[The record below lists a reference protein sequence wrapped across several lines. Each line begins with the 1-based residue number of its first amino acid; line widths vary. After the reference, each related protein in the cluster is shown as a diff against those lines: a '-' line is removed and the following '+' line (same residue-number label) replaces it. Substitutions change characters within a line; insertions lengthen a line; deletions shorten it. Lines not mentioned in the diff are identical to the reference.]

1 MREIKPRE
9 TDPSDDCL
17 AILAA
22 RHCKRAFLDRP
33 VPRAVLEEVLRAA
46 ANAPSTRNGQPWSVV
61 VLTGGAREALARRL
75 CDLFDRGAPTRLD
88 YVSRPAELPPAHEER
103 ARAAA
108 AGVLAAKGIAR
119 DDEAGRRSHLRDNLR
134 FYGAP
139 VAMIFHLP
147 ANAAPGTFL
156 EMGLFLQNVMIGL
169 AARGLGSCP
178 QASVAGY
185 AEAIR
190 EQLGLGSDRLIVCSL
205 SAGYADEGAA
215 VNRFAPERA
224 SLADFTLWLDH
235 TPPDPISS

>member
-1 MREIKPRE
+1 MREIN
-9 TDPSDDCL
+9 PSDDGL
-17 AILAA
+17 AILTA

-46 ANAPSTRNGQPWSVV
+46 AHAPSTRNGQPWSVA
-61 VLTGGAREALARRL
+61 VLTGDAREALSRRL

-88 YVSRPAELPPAHEER
+88 YVSRPAELPPIHEER
-103 ARAAA
+103 ARDAA

-156 EMGLFLQNVMIGL
+156 EMGMFLQNVMIGL
-169 AARGLGSCP
+169 VARGLGSCP

-185 AEAIR
+185 AGAIR
-190 EQLGLGSDRLIVCSL
+190 EQLGLGSDRLVVCSL
-205 SAGYADEGAA
+205 SAGYADGAA
-215 VNRFAPERA
+215 PVNRFAPARA
-224 SLADFTLWLDH
+224 SLADFTLWLDQA
-235 TPPDPISS
+235 PPDPISS